1 MILET
6 TFPAHIRS
14 SDGQAAVVQT
24 CEQHSRN
31 AASFA
36 AASLQDENLFHSALL
51 AGLVHDMGK
60 YKPAFRS
67 YIEQA
72 AAGNSPR
79 KGSVIH
85 TFAGVRYLLERFHTR
100 ESAMDYA
107 DIAAEILAYAAGAHH
122 GLFDIFDASGACGFL
137 HRLQTGDSDDLD
149 AMQNFCAQCASE
161 SELNRLF
168 HRSVAEIK
176 AALEICQGL
185 AKSEEEFL
193 FYAGLLV
200 RLLCSAVIDGDR
212 RDTAMFMN
220 NAVFPDGADS
230 RLWERLSE
238 KLAEKLRQFRTDSPI
253 NQTRRRISDLCNNS
267 APNRPGIYR
276 LHIPTGGEKTLSSLR
291 YALAHAA
298 QYRKKRII
306 FTFPLLSIIEQNS
319 AVLRDAIG
327 DDSIVLE
334 HYSNVVSGETGSP
347 DETARREQLI
357 DSWDAPIIITTL
369 VQLLNTLFDA
379 KTACIRRFH
388 ALTDSVIIIDEV
400 QTLPYHMLT
409 LFNLAL
415 TFLAEI
421 CHATVI
427 LCSATQPCTE
437 QIAHP
442 IGCTVRDLICC
453 DEPMRSV
460 FRRTELIDAG
470 SYRLGEIPAFAEE
483 VRAYARDKVE
493 WSLDTFDRYEREA
506 RSSQVKEETI
516 AHFAEA
522 YPESEKDV
530 DSILYTLTK
539 EIVRDKIIN
548 RHIRPDGRKQ
558 DEIRPIWC
566 ETGILPRTHGSAVF
580 TRGQTQVMTIAT
592 LGCMGDGQTLDGIGE
607 EDFKRYIHHYNMPP
621 YSVGETRPVRS
632 PGRREIGHGALA
644 ERALLPMIPSE
655 EEFPYAIRLVSEVVS
670 SNGSTSQAS
679 ICASTM
685 ALMDAGVPIKKP
697 VAGVAM
703 GLIKDD
709 SNGNIAVLTDIQGL
723 EDFLGDMDFKVAG
736 TKDGITAIQMDIK
749 IKGIDKEILTRAL
762 EQARQ
767 GRLFILNKM
776 LETIPEPRKEL
787 SPYAPRILQFTI
799 HPDKI
804 REVIGSGGKT
814 INGIIAETG
823 VKIDIEDD
831 GTIYIS
837 AENAACC
844 DAAKKMIDTIVF
856 VPEVGMLY
864 YGKVVRILNF
874 GAFVEL
880 APGKDGMVHIS
891 KLDRKRVE
899 KVEDVV
905 TVGDMIWVK
914 FMEIDEKGRWNL
926 SRKDA
931 LLEIE
936 AQQAAAAKE
945 Q

>member
-1 MILET
+1 MQGNFSMELAGRTLSVT
-6 TFPAHIRS
+6 TGKYAE
-14 SDGQAAVVQT
+14 QAGG
-24 CEQHSRN
+24 
-31 AASFA
+31 
-36 AASLQDENLFHSALL
+36 SALVRCGDTVVLVCATVAKAPRDGVDFLPLSIEFEEKMYSVGKIPGGFIKREGRPSEKAILTDRLIDRPLRPLFPKGFYNDIQVIATVLSVDQDVQPDIL
-51 AGLVHDMGK
+51 AMLGSSIALSISEAPFMGPTGAVAVGMVDGK
-60 YKPAFRS
+60 YIINPNS
-67 YIEQA
+67 EQRA
-72 AAGNSPR
+72 KSRLTLTVAG
-79 KGSVIH
+79 
-85 TFAGVRYLLERFHTR
+85 TR
-100 ESAMDYA
+100 DAVMMVE
-107 DIAAEILAYAAGAHH
+107 AGACE
-122 GLFDIFDASGACGFL
+122 LTE
-137 HRLQTGDSDDLD
+137 QEMLD
-149 AMQNFCAQCASE
+149 AILYAHE
-161 SELNRLF
+161 
-168 HRSVAEIK
+168 EIK
-176 AALEICQGL
+176 KIVAFIEDIQAQVGKPKMEVNIYQ
-185 AKSEEEFL
+185 
-193 FYAGLLV
+193 
-200 RLLCSAVIDGDR
+200 
-212 RDTAMFMN
+212 
-220 NAVFPDGADS
+220 PD
-230 RLWERLSE
+230 
-238 KLAEKLRQFRTDSPI
+238 
-253 NQTRRRISDLCNNS
+253 
-267 APNRPGIYR
+267 
-276 LHIPTGGEKTLSSLR
+276 
-291 YALAHAA
+291 
-298 QYRKKRII
+298 
-306 FTFPLLSIIEQNS
+306 
-319 AVLRDAIG
+319 
-327 DDSIVLE
+327 
-334 HYSNVVSGETGSP
+334 
-347 DETARREQLI
+347 
-357 DSWDAPIIITTL
+357 
-369 VQLLNTLFDA
+369 
-379 KTACIRRFH
+379 
-388 ALTDSVIIIDEV
+388 
-400 QTLPYHMLT
+400 
-409 LFNLAL
+409 
-415 TFLAEI
+415 
-421 CHATVI
+421 
-427 LCSATQPCTE
+427 
-437 QIAHP
+437 
-442 IGCTVRDLICC
+442 
-453 DEPMRSV
+453 
-460 FRRTELIDAG
+460 
-470 SYRLGEIPAFAEE
+470 PAFAEE
-483 VRAYARDKVE
+483 VRSYARDKVE

-506 RSSQVKEETI
+506 RSNQVKEETV

-522 YPESEKDV
+522 YPDSEKDV

-709 SNGNIAVLTDIQGL
+709 ANGNIAVLTDIQGL

-831 GTIYIS
+831 GRVFIAS
-837 AENAACC
+837 PDMAAAEK
-844 DAAKKMIDTIVF
+844 AKKIIDSICHDI
-856 VPEVGMLY
+856 EVGEVFL
-864 YGKVVRILNF
+864 GKVVNILPI
-874 GAFVEL
+874 GAQVEL
-880 APGKDGMVHIS
+880 KPGKKGLVHIS
-891 KLDRKRVE
+891 RLANHRVE
-899 KVEDVV
+899 RVEDEVS
-905 TVGDMIWVK
+905 VGDELLVRVIAVK
-914 FMEIDEKGRWNL
+914 PDGKIDL
-926 SRKDA
+926 TRKD
-931 LLEIE
+931 LLPD
-936 AQQAAAAKE
+936 AKK
-945 Q
+945 

>member
-1 MILET
+1 MQGNFSMELAGRTLSVT
-6 TFPAHIRS
+6 TGKYAE
-14 SDGQAAVVQT
+14 QAGG
-24 CEQHSRN
+24 
-31 AASFA
+31 
-36 AASLQDENLFHSALL
+36 SALVRCGDTVVLVCATVAKAPRDGVDFLPLSIEFEEKMYSVGKIPGGFIKREGRPSEKAILTDRLIDRPLRPLFPKGFYNDIQVIATVLSVDQDVQPDIL
-51 AGLVHDMGK
+51 AMLGSSIALSISEAPFMGPTGAVAVGMVDGK
-60 YKPAFRS
+60 YIINPNSEQRAKSRLTLTVAGTRDAVMMVEAGACELTEQEMLDAILYAHEEIKKIVAFIEDIQAQVGKPKMEVNIYQPDPAF
-67 YIEQA
+67 
-72 AAGNSPR
+72 
-79 KGSVIH
+79 
-85 TFAGVRYLLERFHTR
+85 T
-100 ESAMDYA
+100 
-107 DIAAEILAYAAGAHH
+107 
-122 GLFDIFDASGACGFL
+122 
-137 HRLQTGDSDDLD
+137 
-149 AMQNFCAQCASE
+149 
-161 SELNRLF
+161 
-168 HRSVAEIK
+168 
-176 AALEICQGL
+176 
-185 AKSEEEFL
+185 
-193 FYAGLLV
+193 
-200 RLLCSAVIDGDR
+200 
-212 RDTAMFMN
+212 
-220 NAVFPDGADS
+220 
-230 RLWERLSE
+230 
-238 KLAEKLRQFRTDSPI
+238 
-253 NQTRRRISDLCNNS
+253 
-267 APNRPGIYR
+267 
-276 LHIPTGGEKTLSSLR
+276 
-291 YALAHAA
+291 
-298 QYRKKRII
+298 
-306 FTFPLLSIIEQNS
+306 
-319 AVLRDAIG
+319 
-327 DDSIVLE
+327 
-334 HYSNVVSGETGSP
+334 
-347 DETARREQLI
+347 
-357 DSWDAPIIITTL
+357 
-369 VQLLNTLFDA
+369 
-379 KTACIRRFH
+379 
-388 ALTDSVIIIDEV
+388 
-400 QTLPYHMLT
+400 
-409 LFNLAL
+409 
-415 TFLAEI
+415 
-421 CHATVI
+421 
-427 LCSATQPCTE
+427 
-437 QIAHP
+437 
-442 IGCTVRDLICC
+442 
-453 DEPMRSV
+453 
-460 FRRTELIDAG
+460 
-470 SYRLGEIPAFAEE
+470 EE

-493 WSLDTFDRYEREA
+493 WSLDTFDRYERED

-522 YPESEKDV
+522 YPDSEKDV

-709 SNGNIAVLTDIQGL
+709 ANGNIAVLTDIQGL

-776 LETIPEPRKEL
+776 LETIPAPRAEL

-831 GTIYIS
+831 GRVFIAS
-837 AENAACC
+837 PDMAAAEK
-844 DAAKKMIDTIVF
+844 AKKIIDSICHDI
-856 VPEVGMLY
+856 EVGEVFL
-864 YGKVVRILNF
+864 GKVVNILPI
-874 GAFVEL
+874 GAQVEL
-880 APGKDGMVHIS
+880 KPGKKGLVHIS
-891 KLDRKRVE
+891 RLANHRVE
-899 KVEDVV
+899 RVEDEVS
-905 TVGDMIWVK
+905 VGDELLVRVIAVK
-914 FMEIDEKGRWNL
+914 PDGKIDL
-926 SRKDA
+926 TRKD
-931 LLEIE
+931 LLPD
-936 AQQAAAAKE
+936 AKK
-945 Q
+945 

>member
-1 MILET
+1 MQGNFSMELAGRTLSVITGKYAE
-6 TFPAHIRS
+6 
-14 SDGQAAVVQT
+14 QAGG
-24 CEQHSRN
+24 
-31 AASFA
+31 
-36 AASLQDENLFHSALL
+36 SALVRCGDTVVLVCATVAKAPRDGVDFLPLSIEFEEKMYSVGKIPGGFIKREGRPSEKAILTDRLIDRPLRPLFPKGFYNDIQVIATVLSVDQDVQPDIL
-51 AGLVHDMGK
+51 AMLGSSIALSISEAPFMGPTGAVAVGMVDGK
-60 YKPAFRS
+60 YIINPNSEQRAKSRLTLTVAGTRDAVMMVEAGACELTEQEMLDAILYAHEEIKKIVAFIEDIQAQVGKPKMEVNIYQPDPAF
-67 YIEQA
+67 
-72 AAGNSPR
+72 
-79 KGSVIH
+79 
-85 TFAGVRYLLERFHTR
+85 T
-100 ESAMDYA
+100 
-107 DIAAEILAYAAGAHH
+107 
-122 GLFDIFDASGACGFL
+122 
-137 HRLQTGDSDDLD
+137 
-149 AMQNFCAQCASE
+149 
-161 SELNRLF
+161 
-168 HRSVAEIK
+168 
-176 AALEICQGL
+176 
-185 AKSEEEFL
+185 
-193 FYAGLLV
+193 
-200 RLLCSAVIDGDR
+200 
-212 RDTAMFMN
+212 
-220 NAVFPDGADS
+220 
-230 RLWERLSE
+230 
-238 KLAEKLRQFRTDSPI
+238 
-253 NQTRRRISDLCNNS
+253 
-267 APNRPGIYR
+267 
-276 LHIPTGGEKTLSSLR
+276 
-291 YALAHAA
+291 
-298 QYRKKRII
+298 
-306 FTFPLLSIIEQNS
+306 
-319 AVLRDAIG
+319 
-327 DDSIVLE
+327 
-334 HYSNVVSGETGSP
+334 
-347 DETARREQLI
+347 
-357 DSWDAPIIITTL
+357 
-369 VQLLNTLFDA
+369 
-379 KTACIRRFH
+379 
-388 ALTDSVIIIDEV
+388 
-400 QTLPYHMLT
+400 
-409 LFNLAL
+409 
-415 TFLAEI
+415 
-421 CHATVI
+421 
-427 LCSATQPCTE
+427 
-437 QIAHP
+437 
-442 IGCTVRDLICC
+442 
-453 DEPMRSV
+453 
-460 FRRTELIDAG
+460 
-470 SYRLGEIPAFAEE
+470 EE

-493 WSLDTFDRYEREA
+493 WSLDTFDRYERED

-522 YPESEKDV
+522 YPDSEKDV

-709 SNGNIAVLTDIQGL
+709 ANGNIAVLTDIQGL

-787 SPYAPRILQFTI
+787 SPYAPRILQFSI

-831 GTIYIS
+831 GRVFIAS
-837 AENAACC
+837 PDMAAAEK
-844 DAAKKMIDTIVF
+844 AKKIIDSICHDI
-856 VPEVGMLY
+856 EVGEVFL
-864 YGKVVRILNF
+864 GKVVNILPI
-874 GAFVEL
+874 GAQVEL
-880 APGKDGMVHIS
+880 KPGKKGLVHIS
-891 KLDRKRVE
+891 RLANHRVE
-899 KVEDVV
+899 RVEDEVS
-905 TVGDMIWVK
+905 VGDELLVRVIAVK
-914 FMEIDEKGRWNL
+914 PDGKIDL
-926 SRKDA
+926 TRKD
-931 LLEIE
+931 LLPD
-936 AQQAAAAKE
+936 AKK
-945 Q
+945 

>member
-1 MILET
+1 MET

-122 GLFDIFDASGACGFL
+122 GLFDIVDASGACGFL

-168 HRSVAEIK
+168 HRSMAEIK

-220 NAVFPDGADS
+220 NAVSPDGADS

-267 APNRPGIYR
+267 APNRPGIHR
-276 LHIPTGGEKTLSSLR
+276 LHIPTGGGKTLSSLR

-400 QTLPYHMLT
+400 QTVPYHMLT
-409 LFNLAL
+409 LFNLA
-415 TFLAEI
+415 
-421 CHATVI
+421 
-427 LCSATQPCTE
+427 
-437 QIAHP
+437 
-442 IGCTVRDLICC
+442 
-453 DEPMRSV
+453 
-460 FRRTELIDAG
+460 
-470 SYRLGEIPAFAEE
+470 
-483 VRAYARDKVE
+483 
-493 WSLDTFDRYEREA
+493 
-506 RSSQVKEETI
+506 
-516 AHFAEA
+516 
-522 YPESEKDV
+522 
-530 DSILYTLTK
+530 
-539 EIVRDKIIN
+539 
-548 RHIRPDGRKQ
+548 
-558 DEIRPIWC
+558 
-566 ETGILPRTHGSAVF
+566 
-580 TRGQTQVMTIAT
+580 
-592 LGCMGDGQTLDGIGE
+592 
-607 EDFKRYIHHYNMPP
+607 
-621 YSVGETRPVRS
+621 
-632 PGRREIGHGALA
+632 
-644 ERALLPMIPSE
+644 
-655 EEFPYAIRLVSEVVS
+655 
-670 SNGSTSQAS
+670 
-679 ICASTM
+679 
-685 ALMDAGVPIKKP
+685 
-697 VAGVAM
+697 
-703 GLIKDD
+703 
-709 SNGNIAVLTDIQGL
+709 
-723 EDFLGDMDFKVAG
+723 
-736 TKDGITAIQMDIK
+736 
-749 IKGIDKEILTRAL
+749 
-762 EQARQ
+762 
-767 GRLFILNKM
+767 
-776 LETIPEPRKEL
+776 
-787 SPYAPRILQFTI
+787 
-799 HPDKI
+799 
-804 REVIGSGGKT
+804 
-814 INGIIAETG
+814 
-823 VKIDIEDD
+823 
-831 GTIYIS
+831 
-837 AENAACC
+837 
-844 DAAKKMIDTIVF
+844 
-856 VPEVGMLY
+856 
-864 YGKVVRILNF
+864 
-874 GAFVEL
+874 
-880 APGKDGMVHIS
+880 
-891 KLDRKRVE
+891 
-899 KVEDVV
+899 
-905 TVGDMIWVK
+905 
-914 FMEIDEKGRWNL
+914 
-926 SRKDA
+926 
-931 LLEIE
+931 
-936 AQQAAAAKE
+936 
-945 Q
+945 

>member
-1 MILET
+1 MQGNFSMELAGRTLSVITGKYAE
-6 TFPAHIRS
+6 
-14 SDGQAAVVQT
+14 QAGG
-24 CEQHSRN
+24 
-31 AASFA
+31 
-36 AASLQDENLFHSALL
+36 SALVRCGDTVVLVCATVAKAPRDGVDFLPLSIEFEEKMYSVGKIPGGFIKREGRPSEKAILTDRLIDRPLRPLFPKGFYNDIQVIATVLSVDQDVQPDIL
-51 AGLVHDMGK
+51 AMLGSSIALSISEAPFMGPTGAVAVGMVDGK
-60 YKPAFRS
+60 YIINPNSEQRAKSRLTLTVAGTRDAVMMVEAGACELTEQEMLDAILYAHEEIKKIVAFIEDIQAQVGKPKMEVNIYQPDPAF
-67 YIEQA
+67 
-72 AAGNSPR
+72 
-79 KGSVIH
+79 
-85 TFAGVRYLLERFHTR
+85 T
-100 ESAMDYA
+100 
-107 DIAAEILAYAAGAHH
+107 
-122 GLFDIFDASGACGFL
+122 
-137 HRLQTGDSDDLD
+137 
-149 AMQNFCAQCASE
+149 
-161 SELNRLF
+161 
-168 HRSVAEIK
+168 
-176 AALEICQGL
+176 
-185 AKSEEEFL
+185 
-193 FYAGLLV
+193 
-200 RLLCSAVIDGDR
+200 
-212 RDTAMFMN
+212 
-220 NAVFPDGADS
+220 
-230 RLWERLSE
+230 
-238 KLAEKLRQFRTDSPI
+238 
-253 NQTRRRISDLCNNS
+253 
-267 APNRPGIYR
+267 
-276 LHIPTGGEKTLSSLR
+276 
-291 YALAHAA
+291 
-298 QYRKKRII
+298 
-306 FTFPLLSIIEQNS
+306 
-319 AVLRDAIG
+319 
-327 DDSIVLE
+327 
-334 HYSNVVSGETGSP
+334 
-347 DETARREQLI
+347 
-357 DSWDAPIIITTL
+357 
-369 VQLLNTLFDA
+369 
-379 KTACIRRFH
+379 
-388 ALTDSVIIIDEV
+388 
-400 QTLPYHMLT
+400 
-409 LFNLAL
+409 
-415 TFLAEI
+415 
-421 CHATVI
+421 
-427 LCSATQPCTE
+427 
-437 QIAHP
+437 
-442 IGCTVRDLICC
+442 
-453 DEPMRSV
+453 
-460 FRRTELIDAG
+460 
-470 SYRLGEIPAFAEE
+470 EE

-493 WSLDTFDRYEREA
+493 WSLDTFDRYERED

-522 YPESEKDV
+522 YPDSEKDV

-709 SNGNIAVLTDIQGL
+709 ANGNIAVLTDIQGL

-776 LETIPEPRKEL
+776 LETIPAPRAEL

-831 GTIYIS
+831 GRVFIAS
-837 AENAACC
+837 PDMAAAEK
-844 DAAKKMIDTIVF
+844 AKKIIDSICHDI
-856 VPEVGMLY
+856 EVGEVFL
-864 YGKVVRILNF
+864 GKVVNILPI
-874 GAFVEL
+874 GAQVEL
-880 APGKDGMVHIS
+880 KPGKKGLVHIS
-891 KLDRKRVE
+891 RLANHRVE
-899 KVEDVV
+899 RVEDEVS
-905 TVGDMIWVK
+905 VGDELLVRVIAVK
-914 FMEIDEKGRWNL
+914 PDGKIDL
-926 SRKDA
+926 TRKD
-931 LLEIE
+931 LLPD
-936 AQQAAAAKE
+936 AKK
-945 Q
+945 

>member
-1 MILET
+1 MQGNFSMELAGRTLSVT
-6 TFPAHIRS
+6 TGKYAE
-14 SDGQAAVVQT
+14 QAGG
-24 CEQHSRN
+24 
-31 AASFA
+31 
-36 AASLQDENLFHSALL
+36 SALVRCGDTVVLVCATVAKAPRDGVDFLPLSIEFEEKMYSVGKIPGGFIKREGRPSEKAILTDRLIDRPLRPLFPKGFYNDIQVIATVLSVDQDVQPDIL
-51 AGLVHDMGK
+51 AMLGSSIALSISEAPFMGPTGAVAVGMVDGK
-60 YKPAFRS
+60 YIINPNS
-67 YIEQA
+67 EQRA
-72 AAGNSPR
+72 KSRLTLTVAG
-79 KGSVIH
+79 
-85 TFAGVRYLLERFHTR
+85 TR
-100 ESAMDYA
+100 DAVMMVE
-107 DIAAEILAYAAGAHH
+107 AGACE
-122 GLFDIFDASGACGFL
+122 LTE
-137 HRLQTGDSDDLD
+137 QEMLD
-149 AMQNFCAQCASE
+149 AILYAHE
-161 SELNRLF
+161 
-168 HRSVAEIK
+168 EIK
-176 AALEICQGL
+176 KIVAFIEDIQAQVGKPKMEVNIYQ
-185 AKSEEEFL
+185 
-193 FYAGLLV
+193 
-200 RLLCSAVIDGDR
+200 
-212 RDTAMFMN
+212 
-220 NAVFPDGADS
+220 PD
-230 RLWERLSE
+230 
-238 KLAEKLRQFRTDSPI
+238 
-253 NQTRRRISDLCNNS
+253 
-267 APNRPGIYR
+267 
-276 LHIPTGGEKTLSSLR
+276 
-291 YALAHAA
+291 
-298 QYRKKRII
+298 
-306 FTFPLLSIIEQNS
+306 
-319 AVLRDAIG
+319 
-327 DDSIVLE
+327 
-334 HYSNVVSGETGSP
+334 
-347 DETARREQLI
+347 
-357 DSWDAPIIITTL
+357 
-369 VQLLNTLFDA
+369 
-379 KTACIRRFH
+379 
-388 ALTDSVIIIDEV
+388 
-400 QTLPYHMLT
+400 
-409 LFNLAL
+409 
-415 TFLAEI
+415 
-421 CHATVI
+421 
-427 LCSATQPCTE
+427 
-437 QIAHP
+437 
-442 IGCTVRDLICC
+442 
-453 DEPMRSV
+453 
-460 FRRTELIDAG
+460 
-470 SYRLGEIPAFAEE
+470 PAFAEE

-787 SPYAPRILQFTI
+787 SPYAPRILQFNI

-831 GTIYIS
+831 GRVFIAS
-837 AENAACC
+837 PDMAAAEK
-844 DAAKKMIDTIVF
+844 AKKIIDTICHDI
-856 VPEVGMLY
+856 EVGEVFL
-864 YGKVVRILNF
+864 GKVVNILPI
-874 GAFVEL
+874 GAQVEL
-880 APGKDGMVHIS
+880 KPGKKGLVHIS
-891 KLDRKRVE
+891 RLANHRVE
-899 KVEDVV
+899 RVEDEVS
-905 TVGDMIWVK
+905 VGDELLVRVIAVK
-914 FMEIDEKGRWNL
+914 PDGKIDL
-926 SRKDA
+926 TRKD
-931 LLEIE
+931 LLPD
-936 AQQAAAAKE
+936 AKK
-945 Q
+945 